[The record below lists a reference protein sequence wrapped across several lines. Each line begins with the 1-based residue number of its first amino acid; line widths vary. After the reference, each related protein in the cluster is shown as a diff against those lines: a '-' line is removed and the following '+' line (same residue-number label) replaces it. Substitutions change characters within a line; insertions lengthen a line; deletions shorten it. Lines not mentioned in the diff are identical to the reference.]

1 MGRRKVE
8 KVSKEKLKKPKKKNK
23 VKKFFA
29 LLFFWLLLLIIIG
42 AISFGV
48 YYIFTSESLKVKN
61 IKVEK
66 LSYYTEEQIIEVAKI
81 GKDKNMIFLNKSKI
95 KNKILKELPYIE
107 EVKLKIGKDS
117 TLRIIVTER
126 TSKYVV
132 NNKDTNEYVRVDKH
146 GIMLEK
152 VKAEEILPEEVPF
165 FGLSLDKDEEVGKSI
180 PETEYKK
187 IERYETIYDYY
198 SKSGIEAIVTS
209 VKFENSK
216 IILTLDY
223 KTEVVTEISANLEYK
238 MKFLKE
244 ILKEVSGKSGKIDL
258 TLDNPTFVEKLG

>member
-8 KVSKEKLKKPKKKNK
+8 PVKQNKPKKKNK

-29 LLFFWLLLLIIIG
+29 VLLFWIIIVSILLVI
-42 AISFGV
+42 AFGI
-48 YYIFTSESLKVKN
+48 YYIWTADSLKAKN
-61 IKVEK
+61 IKIEN
-66 LSYYTEEQIIEVAKI
+66 SNYYAEEQIIEVADI
-81 GKDKNMIFLNKSKI
+81 EKDKNMIFLGRSKI
-95 KNKILKELPYIE
+95 KKRILSKFPYIE
-107 EVKLKIGKDS
+107 KVKLKIGKDS

-126 TSKYVV
+126 ASKYVV
-132 NNKDTNEYVRVDKH
+132 NNKDTNDYVRIDGN

-152 VKAEEILPEEVPF
+152 VKAEDILPEEIPF
-165 FGLSLDKDEEVGKSI
+165 FGLSLDKNEEVGKKI
-180 PETEYKK
+180 PETEFNK
-187 IERYETIYDYY
+187 IGRYEIIY
-198 SKSGIEAIVTS
+198 KGFLESGIDSKVTS

-223 KTEVVTEISANLEYK
+223 KTEVVTEVFSNLEYK

-258 TLDNPTFVEKLG
+258 TLDDPTFVEKIG

>member
-8 KVSKEKLKKPKKKNK
+8 PVKVKKTKKKSK
-23 VKKFFA
+23 AKKFFA
-29 LLFFWLLLLIIIG
+29 IMFFWIFVLIFVTVIG
-42 AISFGV
+42 FGI
-48 YYIFTSESLKVKN
+48 YYLFTSDSLKVKN
-61 IKVEK
+61 IKIEK
-66 LSYYTEEQIIEVAKI
+66 STYYTEEQILDVADIKEN
-81 GKDKNMIFLNKSKI
+81 KNMVFLGRSKI
-95 KNKILKELPYIE
+95 KKRILNELPYIE
-107 EVKLKIGKDS
+107 EVKLKIGKES
-117 TLRIIVTER
+117 TLKIVVTER

-132 NNKDTNEYVRVDKH
+132 NNKDTNEYIRIDKH

-152 VKAEEILPEEVPF
+152 VKSEEILPEEIPF
-165 FGLSLDKDEEVGKSI
+165 FGLSLDKNEKVGKEI
-180 PETEYKK
+180 PETEFKK
-187 IERYETIYDYY
+187 IERYEIINDAYVNSDIAA
-198 SKSGIEAIVTS
+198 KVTS

-223 KTEVVTEISANLEYK
+223 KTEVVTEVFDNLEYK

>member
-8 KVSKEKLKKPKKKNK
+8 PVKEKKSKKKNK
-23 VKKFFA
+23 AKKFFA
-29 LLFFWLLLLIIIG
+29 IMLFWILILIFVSAIG
-42 AISFGV
+42 FGI
-48 YYIFTSESLKVKN
+48 YYIFTSDSLKVKN
-61 IKVEK
+61 IKIEK
-66 LSYYTEEQIIEVAKI
+66 STYYTNEEILEVADIKEN
-81 GKDKNMIFLNKSKI
+81 KNMVFLGRSKI
-95 KNKILKELPYIE
+95 KKKILNELPYIE
-107 EVKLKIGKDS
+107 EVKLKIGKES
-117 TLRIIVTER
+117 TLRIVVTER
-126 TSKYVV
+126 ISKYVV
-132 NNKDTNEYVRVDKH
+132 NNKDTNEYIRLDKH

-152 VKAEEILPEEVPF
+152 VKSEEILPEEIPF
-165 FGLSLDKDEEVGKSI
+165 FGLSLDKNEKVGKEI

-187 IERYETIYDYY
+187 IERFEIINEAYLN
-198 SKSGIEAIVTS
+198 SGIDAKVTS

-223 KTEVVTEISANLEYK
+223 KTEVVTEVVYNLEYK